1 MTDLIFT
8 INDLIL
14 DSFEHFKIGYAN
26 LYVAIERTVT
36 LDLNIERPIILDD
49 ALNARESRIP
59 LNRDNDPQYLVRD
72 ALHDMNTVSC
82 DLKEQI
88 QWSKT
93 QVDVSNPT
101 TSDILRKVAE
111 FKAQHAQRADNI
123 VSSGRFR
130 WPSNTPSNRP

>member
-1 MTDLIFT
+1 MEMTDLIFT

-26 LYVAIERTVT
+26 LYVAIERTLP
-36 LDLNIERPIILDD
+36 LDLNIERPVILDD
-49 ALNARESRIP
+49 ALNGRESRIP
-59 LNRDNDPQYLVRD
+59 LNRDSDPQYLVRD

-93 QVDVSNPT
+93 QVDVSNPA
-101 TSDILRKVAE
+101 TSEILRRIAE
-111 FKAQHAQRADNI
+111 FKAQHAQRAESI
-123 VSSGRFR
+123 MSCGRFHWR
-130 WPSNTPSNRP
+130 S